1 MRTTNRLTLIGHVA
15 SIKPFERVT
24 KVTVATNRTWTAN
37 GEEKSAP
44 SYVPVS
50 VLDARQASWVAGNVG
65 VGDLVHIEARV
76 EEASFGEGQSKAYVV
91 NVIAETFNLLRRK
104 SAGDERA
111 VAA

>member
-1 MRTTNRLTLIGHVA
+1 MRTTNRLTLIGHIA
-15 SIKPFERVT
+15 SIKSFEKVT
-24 KVTVATNRTWTAN
+24 KATVATNRTWTAN

-50 VLDARQASWVAGNVG
+50 VLDPRQASWVAGNVG

-76 EEASFGEGQSKAYVV
+76 EEASFGEGASKAYVI
-91 NVIAETFNLLRRK
+91 NVIVETFNLLRRK
-104 SAGDERA
+104 AAGDERA